1 MQTDFFVLCGTTV
14 PESYFWDLGAPLR
27 FEPTT
32 QTAYS
37 TVSSISGYAPA
48 LNVLFYN
55 NSESD
60 RDYDYTDFS
69 WDFGDHYNSVTN
81 FVSLTCTNSIIEH
94 LYIMPGVYTV
104 SLRHTQT
111 RSNAELDPTANS
123 NLCRSKYGIRWF
135 WDELKLTLPNGQ
147 PNTNLAIT
155 WNQTTCL
162 PTLSS
167 RPKTWTPEQACFQK
181 YCRAWSWYDLGSEQS
196 NPVKWSDAE
205 TDRDFQKKWMFEP
218 NDTICSV
225 NDASFLNTVEGNDET
240 VIKQYIVT
248 VKELPPIAVMTPLST
263 ITGSSPHTV
272 RLSPKNCKPGSFPID
287 RIDWDFGDGSPI
299 KTITRYSAPT
309 GTDVVNTGFFIS
321 DLRDVRNIDVIH
333 TYYRYKNMYPVFYPS
348 LTCYSAN
355 TNTSDACCI
364 TVGPISYAPTSQN
377 IQIVKGRNTLKGN
390 VYAITNTSNNNISLV
405 TTNSSTAI
413 SPVVLPT
420 TPSATIRDGREQEQT
435 FFGYENRENPFP
447 SIYEPTCTIVSGILP
462 GILPEIY
469 LETEDSTP
477 SLSGTGETDT
487 SPLTGIGVP
496 IFTEFD
502 SLNIIT

>member
-1 MQTDFFVLCGTTV
+1 MQTNFYVLCGTTV
-14 PESYFWDLGAPLR
+14 PESYSWDLGAPLR
-27 FEPTT
+27 FVPTT

-48 LNVLFYN
+48 LNVIFYN
-55 NSESD
+55 NSQSD
-60 RDYDYTDFS
+60 RGYDYTDFS
-69 WDFGDHYNSVTN
+69 WDFGDHYNSATN

-104 SLRHTQT
+104 SLRHVQT
-111 RSNAELDPTANS
+111 RSDAELDPTANS

-135 WDELKLTLPNGQ
+135 WDELKLTLSNGL

-155 WNQTTCL
+155 WDQTSCIPPLTAKN
-162 PTLSS
+162 P
-167 RPKTWTPEQACFQK
+167 RPKTWSPEQACFQK
-181 YCRAWSWYDLGSEQS
+181 YCRAWSWHDLGSEQS

-225 NDASFLNTVEGNDET
+225 NDASFLNTVEKNDET
-240 VIKQYIVT
+240 RIEQYIVT
-248 VKELPPIAVMTPLST
+248 VKELPPIAVMTPLSA

-299 KTITRYSAPT
+299 KTITRYSVPT
-309 GTDVVNTGFFIS
+309 GADVVNTGFFIS

-413 SPVVLPT
+413 IPVVLPT

-447 SIYEPTCTIVSGILP
+447 SIYEPICTIVP

-477 SLSGTGETDT
+477 NTPTTTTTDSLSDV
-487 SPLTGIGVP
+487 GVP

-502 SLNIIT
+502 SLYIIP

>member
-1 MQTDFFVLCGTTV
+1 MQTNFYVLCGTTV
-14 PESYFWDLGAPLR
+14 PESYTWDLGAPLR
-27 FEPTT
+27 FVPTT
-32 QTAYS
+32 QTANS

-48 LNVLFYN
+48 LNVIFYN
-55 NSESD
+55 NSQSD
-60 RDYDYTDFS
+60 RGFDYVDYD
-69 WDFGDHYNSVTN
+69 WDFGDQYNSATN

-94 LYIMPGVYTV
+94 LYIMPGIYTV
-104 SLRHTQT
+104 SLRQVQT
-111 RSNAELDPTANS
+111 RGNTELDPNNNI

-147 PNTNLAIT
+147 PNTSTAIT
-155 WNQTTCL
+155 WNETTCT
-162 PTLSS
+162 PAPSS
-167 RPKTWTPEQACFQK
+167 KPKHWSPEQACLQK
-181 YCRAWSWYDLGSEQS
+181 YCKTWSWYDLGTGKS
-196 NPVKWSDAE
+196 NPIKWTEVE
-205 TDRDFQKKWMFEP
+205 TDREFQKKWMFEP
-218 NDTICSV
+218 NDTVCSV
-225 NDASFLNTVEGNDET
+225 NDASFLNTVEKNDET
-240 VIKQYIVT
+240 RIEQYIVT
-248 VKELPPIAVMTPLST
+248 VKELPPVAIMSALST
-263 ITGSSPHTV
+263 TTGLSPHTV

-309 GTDVVNTGFFIS
+309 GADVVNTGFFIS

-420 TPSATIRDGREQEQT
+420 TPSATIRDGRGQEQT

-447 SIYEPTCTIVSGILP
+447 SIYEPVCTIVPGILP

-477 SLSGTGETDT
+477 SLSGADETDT
-487 SPLTGIGVP
+487 SSLTGIGVP

-502 SLNIIT
+502 SLYIIP